1 MTSYQ
6 NNVLHLIENKET
18 FKTNFLIKFYLQ
30 FNNYATSQVIGINF
44 IIKKH

>member
-6 NNVLHLIENKET
+6 NKTLHSIENKET

-30 FNNYATSQVIGINF
+30 IDNYTTSQVIRLDFINK
-44 IIKKH
+44 IP